1 MHLPTDCFIEISPQS
16 TGHIAIYIYAV
27 KYNSHTH
34 IHTGSHFGADTVNF
48 YYFMHTYVHIC
59 VEVVGGPSRLF
70 PISSSSFVVHEM
82 STCSTPID
90 GIRSKRPKTKT
101 SQVICQN
108 VPFLVSQNVPSIFS
122 LYLIKLKIANI
133 FCEHTGQNVPK
144 SNRPKSKRPKVKMSQ
159 VKTSQ
164 SQNVPSQ
171 NVPESKCPRV
181 KTSQVKISQVKM
193 SQVKTSQSQNVP
205 SCLSACKQHYSHSY
219 EALSIH
225 IKHAI
230 LLR

>member
-1 MHLPTDCFIEISPQS
+1 MVVVVYQNDSRK
-16 TGHIAIYIYAV
+16 TGRWVVSWQV
-27 KYNSHTH
+27 K
-34 IHTGSHFGADTVNF
+34 IIGGAA
-48 YYFMHTYVHIC
+48 Y
-59 VEVVGGPSRLF
+59 
-70 PISSSSFVVHEM
+70 
-82 STCSTPID
+82 

-122 LYLIKLKIANI
+122 LFLIKLEIANI

-144 SNRPKSKRPKVKMSQ
+144 SNRPKSKHPKVKMSQ

-171 NVPESKCPRV
+171 NVPKSKRPKSKRPKSKRPRV
-181 KTSQVKISQVKM
+181 KTSQVKMSQVKM
-193 SQVKTSQSQNVP
+193 SQVKTSQSQNVPGQNVP

-219 EALSIH
+219 EVLSIRT
-225 IKHAI
+225 KHAI
-230 LLR
+230 GLLLR

>member
-1 MHLPTDCFIEISPQS
+1 MRD
-16 TGHIAIYIYAV
+16 
-27 KYNSHTH
+27 
-34 IHTGSHFGADTVNF
+34 
-48 YYFMHTYVHIC
+48 
-59 VEVVGGPSRLF
+59 GGKVCERGREGVCL
-70 PISSSSFVVHEM
+70 
-82 STCSTPID
+82 
-90 GIRSKRPKTKT
+90 GIRSKRPKTKM

-122 LYLIKLKIANI
+122 LYLIKLEIANI
-133 FCEHTGQNVPK
+133 FCERTGQNVPK

-164 SQNVPSQ
+164 SQKSQVKTSQSQNVPSQ

-181 KTSQVKISQVKM
+181 KMSQVKM
-193 SQVKTSQSQNVP
+193 SQVETSQSQNVP
-205 SCLSACKQHYSHSY
+205 SQNVPSCLPACKQHYSHSY
-219 EALSIH
+219 EVLSTH